1 MSVRHLLQSRN
12 YSQVVRVRQHCEEGH
27 LLSYRVL
34 AGRASTFTDRA
45 IAEQKAKQF
54 FLKMARA
61 KLRKP
66 GGRARREAKIAREAL
81 AASIAASS
89 ATAQANSVSDVEH
102 LIVKFNEGLRRWKN
116 HKAHVKTQI
125 DPLKEAL
132 RSAQNTDTSDVMNIL
147 ELTGAVEDFEEL
159 VSNICAASDGNVAYE
174 ITTQD
179 LQEESGLEIQEA
191 VGRGQ
196 VDGSDGK
203 EPTQPKMSSIKPK
216 DGGSSQVEEFEQVI
230 TRYQDKAV
238 ACIEVGL
245 KALADSISC
254 PGFATEFGREESFG
268 KNERTADV
276 GKSKQESRHH
286 ALSEF
291 GDQIK
296 VILERT
302 RLLSTNLVYGSWN
315 AACEILETC
324 GQHAGLKSENRPD
337 MQLINEELQYVLDG
351 AGDLQKLFNID
362 PDQLET
368 TLREAEAYRRPPLV
382 ALVHTKPTI
391 PIFELT
397 VSIVETAD
405 VQAPI
410 TWQSTSSQVV
420 ADRCKKIAKANGV
433 VNWLWEDYVRASK
446 VAPGADYFNLFHVEV
461 PSAAHPTKR
470 ITVRGSEAWTE
481 WFKAIVQQPYGDIIK
496 ATFWF
501 HAVAKEETG
510 CQDGS
515 KKRKLD
521 EQGTSI
527 QVSAA
532 MGQGKLFRVKE
543 WMMNG

>member
-1 MSVRHLLQSRN
+1 
-12 YSQVVRVRQHCEEGH
+12 
-27 LLSYRVL
+27 
-34 AGRASTFTDRA
+34 
-45 IAEQKAKQF
+45 
-54 FLKMARA
+54 MART
-61 KLRKP
+61 KQCKP

-81 AASIAASS
+81 
-89 ATAQANSVSDVEH
+89 ANSVSDVEH

-132 RSAQNTDTSDVMNIL
+132 RSAQNTDTSDTMNIL

-179 LQEESGLEIQEA
+179 LQEESE
-191 VGRGQ
+191 V
-196 VDGSDGK
+196 
-203 EPTQPKMSSIKPK
+203 SSIKPQ
-216 DGGSSQVEEFEQVI
+216 DGGSGQVEELEQVI

-254 PGFATEFGREESFG
+254 PGFATEFGREELVG

-315 AACEILETC
+315 AACEVLETC

-368 TLREAEAYRRPPLV
+368 TLREAEAYRRPPPV
-382 ALVHTKPTI
+382 ALVHTKSTI

-397 VSIVETAD
+397 VSIVEIAD

-410 TWQSTSSQVV
+410 TWQSRSLQVV
-420 ADRCKKIAKANGV
+420 ADRCKKITKANGV
-433 VNWLWEDYVRASK
+433 VNYLWEDYVRASK

-461 PSAAHPTKR
+461 PSAANPTKR
-470 ITVRGSEAWTE
+470 ITVKGSKAWTE
-481 WFKAIVQQPYGDIIK
+481 WFTAIVQQPHGDVIK

-532 MGQGKLFRVKE
+532 MGQAKLFRARE